1 MPEKSRF
8 LRLLDLS
15 LRSPIL
21 ATQLI
26 ASFLKRLWRT
36 VASWGACFTNQDLMF
51 VLGFTQNLLMRHPK
65 CLRLIHR
72 KSPNVMDLST
82 DPYREDET
90 DPLNTRA
97 LNSSLWE
104 LEIVLR
110 HHMDSGIRNYA
121 KVFKTEFVRKTA
133 LIKCEEFTQAD
144 PLAILK

>member
-1 MPEKSRF
+1 
-8 LRLLDLS
+8 
-15 LRSPIL
+15 
-21 ATQLI
+21 
-26 ASFLKRLWRT
+26 
-36 VASWGACFTNQDLMF
+36 MF

-72 KSPNVMDLST
+72 KSANVMDLSA
-82 DPYREDET
+82 DPYREDEN

-104 LEIVLR
+104 LETVLR
-110 HHMDSGIRNYA
+110 QHMDSGIRNYA

-133 LIKCEEFTQAD
+133 LTKCEEFTQAD